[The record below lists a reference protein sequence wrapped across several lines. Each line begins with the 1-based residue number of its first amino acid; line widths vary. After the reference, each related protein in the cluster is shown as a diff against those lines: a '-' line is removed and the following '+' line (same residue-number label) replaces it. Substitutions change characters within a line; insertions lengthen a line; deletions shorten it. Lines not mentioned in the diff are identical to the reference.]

1 MESDELLKAMQEVQD
16 AGIALGHKIQATF
29 FAQAFSNQ
37 EMIETSAKEEMFNLA
52 EATRKYDSVVDKT
65 KPVIE

>member
-1 MESDELLKAMQEVQD
+1 MESEELLKAMQELQD
-16 AGIALGHKIQATF
+16 AALALGHKIQATF

-37 EMIETSAKEEMFNLA
+37 EMIETSATEEMFALA
-52 EATRKYDSVVDKT
+52 EATRKYDSIADKM